1 MHNAITIIV
10 GLMSFG
16 VLVLIHELGHFLF
29 AIKANV
35 YVSKFGIGMGPCIYK
50 KVRNDIEYR
59 IGAFPVG
66 GYVEMPEE
74 TDHLPKGKIV
84 FGEASL
90 FQKTKILM
98 AGSVFNIIFG
108 MILILI
114 VSLSLSTGFT
124 TKIEAVGNEIAFDN
138 GYVIMANDTI
148 LQIDG
153 INVDDYTDFIR
164 QTAVL
169 NEPKDVVVSREGK
182 EVYLPGVRFGV
193 PINGT
198 EEASS
203 YGVVFHTK
211 EMPIPERINSGI
223 KTFTM
228 VGSLFLES
236 ITSIASGESSIK
248 QFTGPIGITKMI
260 GESAQ
265 RSLSSYGMLFALIA
279 VNIGAINLM
288 PLPALDGSRVVI
300 AVIEKIMKKRI
311 PHKAEELIHSTGFFF
326 LIGLLVVITFND
338 VLKLAG

>member
-1 MHNAITIIV
+1 MHNVITLIV
-10 GLMSFG
+10 GVVSFG
-16 VLVLIHELGHFLF
+16 TLVLIHELGHFLF

-35 YVSKFGIGMGPCIYK
+35 HVSKFGIGMGPCIYK
-50 KVRNDIEYR
+50 KVRNGIEYR
-59 IGAFPVG
+59 IGLFPIG

-84 FGEASL
+84 FREASL
-90 FQKTKILM
+90 FQKIKILM

-108 MILILI
+108 MILIFV

-124 TKIEAVGNEIAFDN
+124 TKIEAVGNEIALDN

-182 EVYLPGVRFGV
+182 EVYLPGVRFGA
-193 PINGT
+193 PANST

-203 YGVVFHTK
+203 YGVTFHIK
-211 EMPIPERINSGI
+211 EMSIPERINSGI

-228 VGSLFLES
+228 FGSLFLES
-236 ITSIASGESSIK
+236 ITSIVSGEASIE
-248 QFTGPIGITKMI
+248 QFTGPVGITKMI

-279 VNIGAINLM
+279 INIGAINLM

-300 AVIEKIMKKRI
+300 AAIEKVSKKKI
-311 PHKAEELIHSTGFFF
+311 PHKAEEWIHSTGFLF
-326 LIGLLVVITFND
+326 LIGLLIVITFND
-338 VLKLAG
+338 VINLVG